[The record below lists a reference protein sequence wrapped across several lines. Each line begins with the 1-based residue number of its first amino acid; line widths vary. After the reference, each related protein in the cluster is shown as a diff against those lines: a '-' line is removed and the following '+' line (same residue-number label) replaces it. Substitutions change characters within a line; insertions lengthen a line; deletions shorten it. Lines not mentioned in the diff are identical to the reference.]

1 MAEVTVSELAKSVG
15 ASEERL
21 LTQMKEAGLKHKSA
35 GEVVSDEEKQ
45 VLLGYLKNLHG
56 ESARGKP

>member
-21 LTQMKEAGLKHKSA
+21 LTQMQGSRPEAQ
-35 GEVVSDEEKQ
+35 VSKR
-45 VLLGYLKNLHG
+45 NCF
-56 ESARGKP
+56 R